1 MNIDTVMNL
10 VVDSK
15 DYQIVGKTL
24 KYLKDNYKRNPSRKD
39 IASLARTS
47 EYSLQQVFERW
58 AGVKPERFMQC
69 LSRENLREALSKSES
84 YLENSNEFSGSARF
98 YHKKFLTVKTI
109 DLKTHFDALE
119 VKYGIHDSPFGKCLL
134 AVLDSSI
141 CYLSFVMDRDI
152 KSSLSLLRNR
162 WETMNLVKDESII
175 LPFLRRIFGY
185 EKKGDIKCLSLL
197 LIGTDFQVR
206 VWRAL
211 LKIQAGRLFSYE
223 DVAKIIN
230 SPKSVR
236 AVANAVANNP
246 IAFIIP
252 CHRVVR
258 KTGEIHNYRWGIE
271 RKMAMIG
278 WEANRLKT

>member
-1 MNIDTVMNL
+1 MNL
-10 VVDSK
+10 VVDPK
-15 DYQIVGKTL
+15 DYQIVEKTL
-24 KYLKDNYKRNPSRKD
+24 KYLKDNYKRNPSLKD
-39 IASLARTS
+39 IACSARTS
-47 EYSLQQVFERW
+47 EYSLQQVFKRW
-58 AGVKPERFMQC
+58 AGAKPEGFIQS
-69 LSRENLREALSKSES
+69 LSWENLRTALSKSES
-84 YLENSNEFSGSARF
+84 FLENSNEFSRLNRC
-98 YHKKFLTVKTI
+98 YPNEFLTVKTI

-119 VKYGIHDSPFGKCLL
+119 IKYGIHDSPFGKCLL

-141 CYLSFVMDRDI
+141 CYLSFVMGRDI
-152 KSSLSLLRNR
+152 KSSLSQLRNR
-162 WETMNLVKDESII
+162 WKTMNLVKDESTI
-175 LPFLRRIFGY
+175 LPFLRKIFGY
-185 EKKGDIKCLSLL
+185 EKKGDIKCISLL

-211 LKIQAGRLFSYE
+211 LKIQAGRLVSYE

-230 SPKSVR
+230 RPKSVR

-258 KTGEIHNYRWGIE
+258 KTGEIHNYRWGTE

-278 WEANRLKT
+278 WEVNRLKT